1 MIKIHSTP
9 LVHRWLY
16 VMAAGLVAVYI
27 GHLFY
32 EAERGPAVPAANRQD
47 GFGQLIHG
55 DASPGATAAAIRSS
69 EAAGQGGVHI
79 EGAEHTSSALDT
91 GMEDWKKPENADLH
105 AELQRW
111 YDHREE
117 SSLAQRRADASALMA
132 KVEAQQAAGKIGQT
146 SAALAK
152 LMLLQGAP
160 SDDPQ
165 HAVQLQQVMAQ
176 LAGQLSFGE

>member
-1 MIKIHSTP
+1 MTKSRPARPTTP
-9 LVHRWLY
+9 AWK
-16 VMAAGLVAVYI
+16 
-27 GHLFY
+27 
-32 EAERGPAVPAANRQD
+32 
-47 GFGQLIHG
+47 
-55 DASPGATAAAIRSS
+55 
-69 EAAGQGGVHI
+69 
-79 EGAEHTSSALDT
+79 T
-91 GMEDWKKPENADLH
+91 GKPENADLH

-117 SSLAQRRADASALMA
+117 SSFGTTPSRCQRADGEGRSSASSR
-132 KVEAQQAAGKIGQT
+132 KIGQT